1 MTGAFSTEAA
11 ATAQSTTA
19 AATTEKKQVKQ
30 RVSIPLYSSSF
41 FSSLIESEKECSYCS
56 VSSI

>member
-19 AATTEKKQVKQ
+19 AATTEKKQVKTE
-30 RVSIPLYSSSF
+30 SLYSLGF
-41 FSSLIESEKECSYCS
+41 FFIFFHY
-56 VSSI
+56 

>member
-30 RVSIPLYSSSF
+30 KVSIPLYSSSF
-41 FSSLIESEKECSYCS
+41 FFITNRK
-56 VSSI
+56 